1 MKANAPNM
9 RLRGSL
15 AILFSASVWGL
26 VWIPLRAIDQG
37 GVKGFW
43 AIALTMVAAMLIA
56 LPVALWRREF
66 NRENI
71 KWILFLGAC
80 IGASETLYFAGLILS
95 DVVRVVLLFY
105 LLPIWATLLSRI
117 LYNIPIGRVR
127 LVAVGLALAGVWLL
141 LGGGG
146 WPVPQNIGDVFALAS
161 GLLWAIG
168 LTVIREKNQLGS
180 FAIAS
185 SGTGFA
191 LGFAVLLGFAFATL
205 QPSPE
210 TALPGMDAVID
221 MALPILFLG
230 LVLLWPSMIGQLWG
244 ARHVPAT
251 TAALLTMSE
260 VLVATISSALLI
272 GISLSGIAWI
282 GGVLILMA
290 VLLDLRAGDIAKSHL

>member
-1 MKANAPNM
+1 MKVNTPNM

-15 AILFSASVWGL
+15 AILFSASIWGL
-26 VWIPLRAIDQG
+26 VWIPLRTIDQS

-105 LLPIWATLLSRI
+105 LLPIWATLLSKL
-117 LYNIPIGRVR
+117 LYNIPIGRPR
-127 LVAVGLALAGVWLL
+127 LAAVGLAFTGVWLL

-146 WPVPQNIGDVFALAS
+146 WPFPQNIGDVFALAS

-180 FAIAS
+180 FAITS

-191 LGFAVLLGFAFATL
+191 LAFAVILGFAFATL
-205 QPSPE
+205 QPSPD
-210 TALPGMDAVID
+210 TALPTMDAVIG
-221 MALPILFLG
+221 MAFPILFLG
-230 LVLLWPSMIGQLWG
+230 LILLWPSMVGQLWG

-260 VLVATISSALLI
+260 VLVATISTAILI

-282 GGVLILMA
+282 GGGLILMA
-290 VLLDLRAGDIAKSHL
+290 VLIDLYAGN